1 MKLAVHCANLTWP
14 GGPAALG
21 QTLAEVAQVADEGG
35 VTTLTMMDHY
45 FQMEQLG
52 GPPEPMLEG
61 YTSLGFLAGKTSN
74 VELGL
79 LVTGV
84 TYRHPGL
91 LAKIATTLDVL
102 SGGRAMLGIGAAW
115 YEREHAGLG
124 VPFPST
130 CRAVRAARG
139 GAADLSPDVERRR
152 RPLHGQALPAG
163 RDRLRPAAA
172 PAPAARRLLIG
183 GSGERKTLRL
193 VAKYADACN
202 LFGVEP
208 AEVAHKIEVL
218 DRHCETEGR
227 DPAQVQRTLI
237 SGTDPLEDIDA
248 FLRRCEEYAA
258 LGIDQVWVGPNAD
271 DPVGSVTRICED
283 VLPDS
288 GRSARDPARPADGP
302 GHRGDGRARTRPRP
316 SVRRPRHPR
325 RRARTIHRP
334 GSASW

>member
-14 GGPAALG
+14 GGPTALG
-21 QTLAEVAQVADEGG
+21 TTLAEVAQVADQGG

-115 YEREHAGLG
+115 YDREHAGLG

-130 CRAVRAARG
+130 SERFERLEEALQICRQMWSDDDGAYEGKHYQLAETVCVPPPLRAG
-139 GAADLSPDVERRR
+139 GPRV
-152 RPLHGQALPAG
+152 
-163 RDRLRPAAA
+163 
-172 PAPAARRLLIG
+172 LIG

-218 DRHCETEGR
+218 DRHCATEGR

-237 SGTDPLEDIDA
+237 SGTDPLEDVDA

-271 DPVGSVTRICED
+271 DPVGSVTRICDE
-283 VLPDS
+283 VLPRLREI
-288 GRSARDPARPADGP
+288 GA
-302 GHRGDGRARTRPRP
+302 
-316 SVRRPRHPR
+316 
-325 RRARTIHRP
+325 
-334 GSASW
+334 